1 MALGYTRSPVHRP
14 ALLCLLV
21 ACSNAEPAP
30 APRSAAPASPEPAV
44 PELNVP
50 YEAQGEKRMMIDG
63 ELAEM
68 QWHHAARTARFVDAG
83 TGADL
88 PKGRVCGVVSLFWN
102 DEALYLAFEV
112 EDRDVRGG
120 FPKGAD
126 DPHLWER
133 DTVEI
138 MLDPDGDGDNRDYY
152 ELQVGPQNLVFDS
165 QFDGY
170 NSPRGGPDGPFGHQE
185 WKSRIV
191 SGVSIHGTLDDASD
205 VDEGYTVEIA
215 LPWSSLTKAKAAPP
229 KPGDTWR
236 ANFYAME
243 DNGGAAWSPIL
254 GRGNFHRALRFGRL
268 RFAPKGT

>member
-1 MALGYTRSPVHRP
+1 MHRS
-14 ALLCLLV
+14 ALLLV
-21 ACSNAEPAP
+21 LFACSNSEPAP
-30 APRSAAPASPEPAV
+30 LQRSAAPASTDPPV
-44 PELNVP
+44 PELTVP
-50 YEAQGEKRMMIDG
+50 YEPQGEKQMMIDG

-68 QWHHAARTARFVDAG
+68 QWRTAARTARFVDAG
-83 TGADL
+83 TGAEV
-88 PKGRVCGVVSLFWN
+88 PQGRTRGVVSVFWN
-102 DEALYLAFEV
+102 AEALYLGFEV
-112 EDRDVRGG
+112 EDKDVRGG
-120 FPKGAD
+120 FPQDAV

-152 ELQVGPQNLVFDS
+152 EIQVSPQNLVFDS

-170 NSPRGGPDGPFGHQE
+170 NSPRGGPDGPFGHQD
-185 WKSRIV
+185 WKSGVV
-191 SGVSIHGTLDDASD
+191 SAVSIHGTIDDASD
-205 VDEGYTVEIA
+205 IDDGYTVEIA

-254 GRGNFHRALRFGRL
+254 SRGNFHRALRFGRL
-268 RFAPKGT
+268 HFGPRGS